1 MAFSSVSTKGSF
13 SLISVIESVITESVI
28 TAFGFSALGFEAGDC
43 LHAPKKNS
51 GNIAR
56 QVNFK

>member
-1 MAFSSVSTKGSF
+1 MAFSSVSKNVSS
-13 SLISVIESVITESVI
+13 SLISAIVSAATVSTLR
-28 TAFGFSALGFEAGDC
+28 GFVFSSLGFEAGDC

-51 GNIAR
+51 GNIAK